1 MKQMKEEKMKAL
13 KNVIIYTKD
22 YCPFC
27 PRVKN
32 SLTSN
37 KVEFKQIRVDEDP
50 KGYME
55 LKEKTNHQ
63 TVPQIFVDGQF
74 IGGAKEFFEWMPG

>member
-1 MKQMKEEKMKAL
+1 MNGLIDSEIRKDFR
-13 KNVIIYTKD
+13 YTLHT
-22 YCPFC
+22 
-27 PRVKN
+27 RVKN
-32 SLTSN
+32 FLTSKN
-37 KVEFKQIRVDEDP
+37 VEFKQIRVDEDP
-50 KGYME
+50 MGYME

>member
-1 MKQMKEEKMKAL
+1 MKAL

-27 PRVKN
+27 ARVKN
-32 SLTSN
+32 FLTSN

-50 KGYME
+50 KGYIVQS
-55 LKEKTNHQ
+55 H
-63 TVPQIFVDGQF
+63 VV
-74 IGGAKEFFEWMPG
+74 

>member
-1 MKQMKEEKMKAL
+1 MKAL

-22 YCPFC
+22 HCPFC
-27 PRVKN
+27 ARVK
-32 SLTSN
+32 SFLTSN

-55 LKEKTNHQ
+55 LRKK
-63 TVPQIFVDGQF
+63 QIIKLFHKFLWMDNSLAERKSFLNGCL
-74 IGGAKEFFEWMPG
+74 AKM